1 MVIDTIDNLSKYV
14 GLNPLFADV
23 VAFLKANDLSKME
36 EGKHPI
42 QGTDLFVNVT
52 TRDVPRRLPYWRPT
66 ST

>member
-23 VAFLKANDLSKME
+23 VVFLKANDLSKME

-42 QGTDLFVNVT
+42 QGAD
-52 TRDVPRRLPYWRPT
+52 LPYWRPT